1 MLGGTHLTNPVAAR
15 PTSLGQHP
23 RWVIFV
29 HGFGGHRGNFLPM
42 RSYFHWRGQT
52 ATVSVGFRQNQSIES
67 MAEELRGLL
76 WRWIE
81 EAPSAHLTFDLVGH
95 SMGGI
100 LCRLVLEDPEL
111 AQHIRHIIT
120 LATPHRGTLLARFLD
135 TAKTQQ
141 LRPDSALLQQLA
153 AQEPWQNSPSVPSI
167 TCFWSPDDLI
177 VMPADSALIEGATNE
192 CRPGT
197 THLGFLVQP
206 SMWQEVY
213 ERLEAKP
220 TRLRLLPP

>member
-1 MLGGTHLTNPVAAR
+1 MSPHDVPITLRARNHGACRWWQRATNAVRAVWRPVVRWTHCLDPALRQHAVEAVMLGGTHLTNPVATR

-42 RSYFHWRGQT
+42 RSYFHWRGQP

-111 AQHIRHIIT
+111 AQHIRQIIT
-120 LATPHRGTLLARFLD
+120 LATPHRVV
-135 TAKTQQ
+135 
-141 LRPDSALLQQLA
+141 
-153 AQEPWQNSPSVPSI
+153 SVV
-167 TCFWSPDDLI
+167 T
-177 VMPADSALIEGATNE
+177 
-192 CRPGT
+192 
-197 THLGFLVQP
+197 
-206 SMWQEVY
+206 
-213 ERLEAKP
+213 
-220 TRLRLLPP
+220 